1 MLGSN
6 YLTETRDEQRLTA
19 PGMAFFASTGPFGKI
34 CGDCR
39 FKGYWHQKLDKSGFP
54 IGGARSQG
62 CAKFHSLTG
71 THGPAINGNLRACKF
86 FEPTP

>member
-1 MLGSN
+1 MLGSSN
-6 YLTETRDEQRLTA
+6 LTETTVAQKLTE
-19 PGMAFFASTGPFGKI
+19 PGMAFFAGTGPEGKV
-34 CGDCR
+34 CGQCKL
-39 FKGYWHQKLDKSGFP
+39 KGYWRSRVNKSGFP
-54 IGGARSQG
+54 IASVHSGG